1 MICAQLVKC
10 WVLLFKILIAPVL
23 IALVSL
29 AGRKWGP
36 GIAGWLLGLPLN
48 SAPILVFLVLQE
60 GRPFASSAAVGS
72 LLGIIAWAAFGLVY
86 ALCCPR
92 LSWWAST
99 LAGWA
104 AYGVVAWLLLRVHL
118 SAGWSFAL
126 VVTALIAILLLFPR
140 PAQSD
145 VALPQRRRYELWL
158 RMITATVMVV
168 ALTGAAKALG
178 PQRSGILAAFPNY
191 TTILAVFSH
200 QQSAASAVKVLRGVT
215 LGLYT
220 TAVFC
225 VVLSTC
231 LMRTGALLSFS
242 LAFTAAGLVQAG
254 SLVFVRR
261 GA

>member
-1 MICAQLVKC
+1 
-10 WVLLFKILIAPVL
+10 VLLFKILIAPVL
-23 IALVSL
+23 IGLVSV

-60 GRPFASSAAVGS
+60 GRPFASAAAVGS

-92 LSWWAST
+92 FSWWVST

-104 AYGVVAWLLLRVHL
+104 AYGVMAWLLLHVHL
-118 SAGWSFAL
+118 SVGWTFVF
-126 VVTALIAILLLFPR
+126 VVAALISILLLFPR
-140 PAQSD
+140 PPQGNLI
-145 VALPQRRRYELWL
+145 LPRRRYELWL
-158 RMITATVMVV
+158 RMITATIMVV

-191 TTILAVFSH
+191 TTILAVFTH
-200 QQSAASAVKVLRGVT
+200 QQSAAAAVKVLRGVT
-215 LGLYT
+215 MGLYT

-225 VVLSTC
+225 AIVAVC
-231 LMRTGALLSFS
+231 LLHMGALPSFTLALS
-242 LAFTAAGLVQAG
+242 AAGLVQAG

>member
-1 MICAQLVKC
+1 MLF
-10 WVLLFKILIAPVL
+10 FKILIAPVL
-23 IALVSL
+23 IGLVSL

-48 SAPILVFLVLQE
+48 SAPILAFIVLQE
-60 GRPFASSAAVGS
+60 GRPFAAAAALGS
-72 LLGIIAWAAFGLVY
+72 LLGIVAWAAFGLVY
-86 ALCCPR
+86 ALSCPR
-92 LSWWAST
+92 LPWWASM
-99 LAGWA
+99 LAGWT
-104 AYGVVAWLLLRVHL
+104 AYGTMAWLLLRVHL
-118 SAGWSFAL
+118 SVSWTFVF
-126 VVTALIAILLLFPR
+126 VVAALISILLAFPR
-140 PAQSD
+140 PEQIDS
-145 VALPQRRRYELWL
+145 VLPRRKYELWL

-215 LGLYT
+215 MGLFT
-220 TAVFC
+220 TATFC
-225 VVLSTC
+225 VVLSAC
-231 LMRTGALLSFS
+231 LMQTGAVLSFL
-242 LAFTAAGLVQAG
+242 LALTAAGLVQAG

>member
-1 MICAQLVKC
+1 
-10 WVLLFKILIAPVL
+10 VLLFKILIAPVL

-29 AGRKWGP
+29 AARKWGP

-60 GRPFASSAAVGS
+60 GRPFASAAALGS

-92 LSWWAST
+92 LSWWASM
-99 LAGWA
+99 LAGWT
-104 AYGVVAWLLLRVHL
+104 AYGAMAWLLLHVHL
-118 SAGWSFAL
+118 SVGWTFVFVMA
-126 VVTALIAILLLFPR
+126 TLITILLLFPR

-145 VALPQRRRYELWL
+145 LLLPRRRYELWL
-158 RMITATVMVV
+158 RMITATIMVV

-178 PQRSGILAAFPNY
+178 PERSGILAAFPNY

-200 QQSAASAVKVLRGVT
+200 QESAASAVKVLRGVT
-215 LGLYT
+215 MGLFT
-220 TAVFC
+220 TAAFC
-225 VVLSTC
+225 TVLSAC
-231 LMRTGALLSFS
+231 LTRTGALLSFT
-242 LAFTAAGLVQAG
+242 LAFTAAGIVQAG